1 MKLKYG
7 ILILV
12 GISLTGFFVIGF
24 DYGLPEEMW
33 PGTIEISNS
42 TGFVVIDVNP
52 ESFPANGTLIPHAI
66 VDLPPIS
73 DQEVDKFGFNGMFK
87 NLKIIPSVFV
97 IIPKGAVVEGNISL
111 IPEEITVVMGIN
123 NTITWINEDDT
134 PHGIT
139 SDYGGE
145 DGWASPGVLKP
156 GESFSVTFSKSGIFP
171 YHMEPHP
178 WVTGTVIVLDS

>member
-12 GISLTGFFVIGF
+12 GISLTSFFVIGF

-52 ESFPANGTLIPHAI
+52 ESFPVNGTLIPHAI

-73 DQEVDKFGFNGMFK
+73 FQEVD
-87 NLKIIPSVFV
+87 
-97 IIPKGAVVEGNISL
+97 
-111 IPEEITVVMGIN
+111 
-123 NTITWINEDDT
+123 
-134 PHGIT
+134 
-139 SDYGGE
+139 
-145 DGWASPGVLKP
+145 
-156 GESFSVTFSKSGIFP
+156 
-171 YHMEPHP
+171 EP
-178 WVTGTVIVLDS
+178 